1 MRKNLN
7 LMYIIAFLQGLIFYG
22 PVSLIYKIQKG
33 VSVKEAFFL
42 EFFLLMITVF
52 TEVLWGYFADKYGYK
67 KTLIISYFLFFLSRV
82 TLIFCNSFVSFFIE
96 TCIRGISVSGISGCD
111 IAFLYSS
118 CSENESEKVF
128 GRYRA
133 YNSTGFFISSI
144 LSVFIVGKSIE
155 LAIFL
160 TSIAYGI
167 NVLIMYFTSD
177 VEYKVDKKKESF
189 NLKDS
194 FKDRN
199 LIKQMLVF
207 VIATSLICE
216 ITYGITINLSQIHF
230 KNIGFDFK
238 FFGFITAFS
247 ELASLL
253 SSKTYIFTNKF
264 GQTKTLKFIITS
276 TLIFVFILIFT
287 ENIIFSIVCIIS
299 LSGLT
304 AMSSPIVLDIQNKF
318 IKKNRA
324 TILSIYS
331 MIGNIFAAIIN
342 ILIGFL
348 ADMYV
353 KYSFMLCFF
362 ILLIGVY
369 GVYIYLSKTPKIE
382 TKIIRSK

>member
-1 MRKNLN
+1 
-7 LMYIIAFLQGLIFYG
+7 
-22 PVSLIYKIQKG
+22 
-33 VSVKEAFFL
+33 
-42 EFFLLMITVF
+42 
-52 TEVLWGYFADKYGYK
+52 
-67 KTLIISYFLFFLSRV
+67 
-82 TLIFCNSFVSFFIE
+82 
-96 TCIRGISVSGISGCD
+96 
-111 IAFLYSS
+111 
-118 CSENESEKVF
+118 
-128 GRYRA
+128 
-133 YNSTGFFISSI
+133 
-144 LSVFIVGKSIE
+144 
-155 LAIFL
+155 
-160 TSIAYGI
+160 
-167 NVLIMYFTSD
+167 MYFTSD
-177 VEYKVDKKKESF
+177 VEYKVDKKEESF

-194 FKDRN
+194 FKERN

-230 KNIGFDFK
+230 ENIGFDFK
-238 FFGFITAFS
+238 FFGFVTAFS

-287 ENIIFSIVCIIS
+287 ENITFSIVCIIS

-348 ADMYV
+348 ADMYI

-369 GVYIYLSKTPKIE
+369 GVYLYLSKTPKIE
-382 TKIIRSK
+382 TKNY